1 MTELGMPTV
10 PKRNP
15 LRLVAVAVVVL
26 LFAAI
31 GIKVIADKGKP
42 SETAMVEAKVDP
54 CDAVGDTCPDP
65 TDQACMT
72 CLSKRARLNRGQELF
87 RQGEYDLA
95 AQEFGRILKEIDP
108 IEPRATR
115 YQFIAYEFQ
124 VLAVLEAALQD
135 RSQTAAQKLQKIK
148 EDFAKG
154 KELYERFARASYTK
168 DTPESTLADARARL
182 SEAVNLL
189 NNVSKVHSDEKEA
202 KDIQKEAETLKRN
215 AQGQI
220 NRLRSIKEASA
231 QVAFESK
238 VQTTF
243 DEANQ
248 LKAAGNMG
256 KAAQKYRE
264 VIELDKGGKT
274 GFAAQAQAE
283 LDSLSKA
290 MKDRAKPLVAEAASR
305 MKNEQWIEARAK
317 LQEALRIDPTL
328 EEAQSRLATVDAEC
342 EARARKLFSEAK
354 VQFNV
359 QQNAAAEKLLKQV
372 FQLVPDKGHELNQKA
387 TKMMQDMGKM

>member
-1 MTELGMPTV
+1 MTELGMPTA
-10 PKRNP
+10 PKRSP
-15 LRLVAVAVVVL
+15 LRLVAVAVVVI

-31 GIKVIADKGKP
+31 GIKTIADKGKP
-42 SETAMVEAKVDP
+42 AQTNMVEAKVDP

-87 RQGEYDLA
+87 RQGEYELA

-124 VLAVLEAALQD
+124 TLAVMEAALQD

-148 EDFAKG
+148 DDFAKG

-168 DTPESTLADARARL
+168 DTPETTLADARSRL

-189 NNVSKVHSDEKEA
+189 NNVTKVHSDEKEA
-202 KDIQKEAETLKRN
+202 KDIQKEAETIKRN
-215 AQGQI
+215 AQAQI

-243 DEANQ
+243 EEANQ
-248 LKAAGNMG
+248 LKASGNMG

-264 VIELDKGGKT
+264 VIDLDKGGKT
-274 GFAAQAQAE
+274 GYAAQAQAE

-354 VQFNV
+354 VQYNV
-359 QQNAAAEKLLKQV
+359 SQYSAAEKLLKQV
-372 FQLVPDKGHELNQKA
+372 FQLVPDKSHELNQKA
-387 TKMMQDMGKM
+387 TKMMQDMGKQ